1 MQNRHIGA
9 FFDFD
14 ETLLEVESARLGFKF
29 LWEQHLVSFGFI
41 LRVLIANFFYKRHLV
56 TDERM
61 AAIMIRFYRKKR
73 LDEFAKGAPWFYQ
86 EYLKPHLA
94 PNILA
99 KVQKHKSNGH
109 IIVLIS
115 GSVRY
120 MLEPV
125 AEDLGFDHLLC
136 TELEIGTDGL
146 LTGNSDGPLCL
157 DHTKKILAENIAK
170 EIGIDLSQSFAYGNH
185 QSDLPLLEL
194 VGKPHVVEPTNL
206 LRKIAEERQW
216 PILQFRL

>member
-1 MQNRHIGA
+1 MQKKIIGA

-14 ETLLEVESARLGFKF
+14 ETLIEVESARLGFNF
-29 LWEQHLVSFGFI
+29 LWEQRLVSFGFI
-41 LRVLIANFFYKRHLV
+41 LRVLIANFFYKRHLI

-61 AAIMIRFYRKKR
+61 AAMMIRFYRKKR
-73 LDEFAKGAPWFYQ
+73 LEEFQNGASSFYQ

-99 KVQKHKSNGH
+99 KVQDHKTRGH
-109 IIVLIS
+109 INVLIS

-125 AEDLGFDHLLC
+125 VESLGFDHLLC
-136 TELEIGTDGL
+136 TDLEVGSDGL
-146 LTGNSDGPLCL
+146 LTGKPDGPLCL
-157 DHTKKILAENIAK
+157 DRTKKILATNLAK
-170 EIGIDLSQSFAYGNH
+170 DIGLDLSQSFAYGNH

-194 VGKPHVVEPTNL
+194 VGNPHAVEPTNV
-206 LRKIAEERQW
+206 LRKIAEERKW
-216 PILQFRL
+216 PVLHFR